1 VSSLSKVRK
10 LLVVLFAFTLLA
22 AACGDDDDGGGDESG
37 GTTAPPST
45 RAAEDVPEG
54 GTVTYA
60 SDQEPTGW
68 NVNTANDNLAAL
80 NYMTIL
86 VYPQA
91 FDTTPDF
98 KVVMNKDL
106 LTSAEQTSDDPQ
118 VITYEINPDATW
130 SDGTP
135 ITGKDFIYNWKLQNG
150 KVDADVG
157 ESDPEAAEPDDAT
170 IPDVASTTGYE
181 NIQSVEGE
189 EKTVTVTFE
198 TPYAD
203 WKGLFGNIMPAHIL
217 KDVKGWNESLDE
229 TKIPEWS
236 GGPFK
241 FEKYTPEQSV
251 TMVPNDKFWGEK
263 PKIDELVVVF
273 GLLPEALPEAY
284 ENGEIDLSY
293 PQPQVDLVQRLESI
307 PEIQNQINFG
317 LSYEHIDFNLLN
329 PLLADKA
336 VRQAIAWGLNREEL
350 VARTV
355 AQFDDRAEVLNNRI
369 WLNNQPEYVDNS
381 GEYAESDPDKARKTL
396 EDAGYTEG
404 SDGVYEKDGER
415 LSFRIST
422 TGGNQLRED
431 TEEVIQEQL
440 EQIGIEIKIDNVE
453 GSAVFDKFFPES
465 GNFEDADYD
474 IALFA
479 WVGTPF
485 TASSNQSLFIPG
497 GGQNEMSY
505 ENDEVGDL
513 FTQAIQETDRDTM
526 IDLTNQI
533 DAQLWEDLPTIP
545 LYAKPTLLPVRDSIL
560 NVVDNA
566 STYGPLWNA
575 VTWGVEK

>member
-1 VSSLSKVRK
+1 MSSLRKGRK
-10 LLVVLFAFTLLA
+10 LLVVIFAFALFA
-22 AACGDDDDGGGDESG
+22 AACGDDDNSGDEGS
-37 GTTAPPST
+37 GTTTTPDT
-45 RAAEDVPEG
+45 VTDVPEG

-91 FDTTPDF
+91 FDTTPEF
-98 KVVMNKDL
+98 EVVMNKDL

-118 VITYEINPDATW
+118 TIKYEINPDAAW

-135 ITGKDFIYNWKLQNG
+135 ISGKDFIYNWKLQNG

-157 ESDPEAAEPDDAT
+157 ETDPEAATPDDAT

-181 NIQSVEGE
+181 NIESVEGE
-189 EKTVTVTFE
+189 DKSVTVTFE

-203 WKGLFGNIMPAHIL
+203 WKGLFTNIMPEHIL

-229 TKIPEWS
+229 ANIPDWS

-241 FEKYTPEQSV
+241 FENYQQEKSV
-251 TMVPNDKFWGEK
+251 TMVPNEKFWGEK

-273 GLLPEALPEAY
+273 GILPESLPEAF
-284 ENGEIDLSY
+284 ENGEIDLAY
-293 PQPQVDLVQRLESI
+293 PQPQVDLVQRLEALSDI
-307 PEIQNQINFG
+307 KSQINFG

-329 PLLADKA
+329 EQLADPA
-336 VRQAIAWGLNREEL
+336 VRKAIAQGLDREEL

-355 AQFDDRAEVLNNRI
+355 KQFDDRAEVLNNRI
-369 WLNNQPEYVDNS
+369 WLNNQPEYEDNA
-381 GEYAESDPDKARKTL
+381 GEYATADKEAAIKTL
-396 EDAGYTEG
+396 EDAGYTKG
-404 SDGVYEKDGER
+404 SNGIYEKDGKP

-431 TEEVIQEQL
+431 TEEVIQDQL
-440 EQIGIEIKIDNVE
+440 KQIGIDIKIANVE
-453 GSAVFDKFFPES
+453 GSAVFDLFFPES
-465 GNFEDADYD
+465 GDFADADYD

-505 ENDEVGDL
+505 ENEEVGTL
-513 FTQAIQETDRDTM
+513 FTEAIQTADREVTVEKTNE
-526 IDLTNQI
+526 IDKV
-533 DAQLWEDLPTIP
+533 LWEDLPTIP
-545 LYAKPTLLPVRDSIL
+545 LYAKPTLLPARETIL

-575 VTWGVEK
+575 VTWGVKQ

>member
-1 VSSLSKVRK
+1 VSSLRK
-10 LLVVLFAFTLLA
+10 GRRLLVLLVAFAFLA
-22 AACGDDDDGGGDESG
+22 AACGDDNKDSSSN
-37 GTTAPPST
+37 TTAPTTTPP
-45 RAAEDVPEG
+45 ADVPTG

-91 FDTTPDF
+91 FDITPDF

-106 LTSAEQTSDDPQ
+106 LTDAKQTSDSPQ
-118 VITYEINPDATW
+118 TIEYTINPDAAW

-135 ITGKDFIYNWKLQNG
+135 ISGKDFIYNWKLQNG
-150 KVDADVG
+150 KQDADLG
-157 ESDPEAAEPDDAT
+157 EGDPEDTAADPAT
-170 IPDVASTTGYE
+170 LPDVASTTGYDSIE
-181 NIQSVEGE
+181 SVEGE
-189 EKTVTVTFE
+189 DKTVTVTFA

-229 TKIPEWS
+229 ANIPDWS
-236 GGPFK
+236 GGPFS
-241 FEKYTPEQSV
+241 FTDYSPEKSV

-263 PKIDELVVVF
+263 PKIDKIVVVF
-273 GLLPEALPEAY
+273 GLTPEALPEAFQ
-284 ENGEIDLSY
+284 NGEIDLAY
-293 PQPQVDLVQRLESI
+293 PQPQVDLVDRLKS
-307 PEIQNQINFG
+307 QQDVKSQINFG

-336 VRQAIAWGLNREEL
+336 VRQAIAWGLDRDEL

-355 AQFDDRAEVLNNRI
+355 KQFDDRAEVLNNRI
-369 WLNNQPEYVDNS
+369 WLNNQPEYEDNA
-381 GEYAESDPDKARKTL
+381 GQYAATAPDKATTAL
-396 EDAGYTEG
+396 EDAGYAKG
-404 SDGVYEKDGER
+404 SDGIYAKDGKK

-431 TEEVIQEQL
+431 TEEVIQDQL
-440 EQIGIEIKIDNVE
+440 KKIGIEIKIANVE

-465 GNFEDADYD
+465 GDFKDADYD

-505 ENDEVGDL
+505 DNAEVGTL
-513 FTQAIQETDRDTM
+513 FTDAIQTADPEVTVTK
-526 IDLTNQI
+526 TNAADKI
-533 DAQLWEDLPTIP
+533 LWEDLPTIP
-545 LYAKPTLLPVRDSIL
+545 LYAKPTLLPVRDTII

-575 VTWGVEK
+575 VTWGVKK

>member
-1 VSSLSKVRK
+1 MSSLRKGRK
-10 LLVVLFAFTLLA
+10 LLVVIFAFALFA
-22 AACGDDDDGGGDESG
+22 AACGDDDNSGDEGS
-37 GTTAPPST
+37 GTTTTPDT
-45 RAAEDVPEG
+45 VTDVPEG

-91 FDTTPDF
+91 FDTTPEF
-98 KVVMNKDL
+98 EVVMNKDL

-118 VITYEINPDATW
+118 TIEDEINPDAVW

-135 ITGKDFIYNWKLQNG
+135 ISGKDFIYNWKLQNG

-157 ESDPEAAEPDDAT
+157 ESDPEAATPDDAT

-181 NIQSVEGE
+181 NIESVEGE
-189 EKTVTVTFE
+189 DKSVTVTFE

-203 WKGLFGNIMPAHIL
+203 WKGLFGNIMPEHIL
-217 KDVKGWNESLDE
+217 KDVEGWNESLDE
-229 TKIPEWS
+229 ANIPDWS

-241 FEKYTPEQSV
+241 FENYQQEKSV
-251 TMVPNDKFWGEK
+251 TMVPNEKFWGEK

-273 GLLPEALPEAY
+273 GILPESLPEAF
-284 ENGEIDLSY
+284 ENGEIDLAY
-293 PQPQVDLVQRLESI
+293 PQPQVDLVQRLEALSDI
-307 PEIQNQINFG
+307 KSQINFG
-317 LSYEHIDFNLLN
+317 LSYEHMDFNLLN
-329 PLLADKA
+329 EQLADPA
-336 VRQAIAWGLNREEL
+336 VRKAIAQGLDREEL

-355 AQFDDRAEVLNNRI
+355 KQFDDRAEVLNNRI
-369 WLNNQPEYVDNS
+369 WLNNQPEYEDNA
-381 GEYAESDPDKARKTL
+381 GEYATADKEAAIKTL
-396 EDAGYTEG
+396 EDAGYTKG
-404 SDGVYEKDGER
+404 SNGIYEKDGKP

-431 TEEVIQEQL
+431 TEEVIQDQL
-440 EQIGIEIKIDNVE
+440 KQIGIDIKIANVE
-453 GSAVFDKFFPES
+453 GSAVFDLFFPES
-465 GNFEDADYD
+465 GDFADADYD

-505 ENDEVGDL
+505 DNEEVGTL
-513 FTQAIQETDRDTM
+513 FTEAIQTADREVTVEKTNA
-526 IDLTNQI
+526 IDKV
-533 DAQLWEDLPTIP
+533 LWEDLPTIP
-545 LYAKPTLLPVRDSIL
+545 LYAKPTLLPARETVL
-560 NVVDNA
+560 NVIDNA

-575 VTWGVEK
+575 VTWGVKQ

>member
-1 VSSLSKVRK
+1 VSSLRKGRK
-10 LLVVLFAFTLLA
+10 LLVVIFACALLA
-22 AACGDDDDGGGDESG
+22 AACGDDDNSGDEGS
-37 GTTAPPST
+37 GTTAPPT
-45 RAAEDVPEG
+45 TTADVPEG

-91 FDTTPDF
+91 FDITPDF
-98 KVVMNKDL
+98 EVVMNKDL
-106 LTSAEQTSDDPQ
+106 LTSAEQTKDDPQ
-118 VITYEINPDATW
+118 TIEYKINPDAAW

-135 ITGKDFIYNWKLQNG
+135 ISGKDFIYNWKLQNG

-157 ESDPEAAEPDDAT
+157 ESDPEAASPDDAT

-181 NIQSVEGE
+181 NIKSVEGDG
-189 EKTVTVTFE
+189 KDVTVTFE

-203 WKGLFGNIMPAHIL
+203 WKGLFGNIMPEHIL
-217 KDVKGWNESLDE
+217 KDVEGWNTSLDE
-229 TKIPEWS
+229 ANIPEWS

-241 FEKYTPEQSV
+241 FTDYEPEKSV

-263 PKIDELVVVF
+263 PHIDKLVVVF
-273 GLLPEALPEAY
+273 GILPEALPEAFQ
-284 ENGEIDLSY
+284 NGEIDLAY
-293 PQPQVDLVQRLESI
+293 PQPQVDLVQRLEEL
-307 PEIQNQINFG
+307 PEIKSQINFG

-329 PLLADKA
+329 EQLADPA
-336 VRQAIAWGLNREEL
+336 VRQAIAYGLDREEL

-355 AQFDDRAEVLNNRI
+355 KQFDDRAEVLNNRI
-369 WLNNQPEYVDNS
+369 WLNNQPEYKDNA
-381 GEYAESDPDKARKTL
+381 GKYKTANKETATKTL
-396 EDAGYTEG
+396 EDAGYAKG
-404 SDGVYEKDGER
+404 SDGIYAKDGKK

-431 TEEVIQEQL
+431 TEEVIQDQL
-440 EQIGIEIKIDNVE
+440 KQIGIEVKIANVE
-453 GSAVFDKFFPES
+453 GSAVFDLFFPES
-465 GNFEDADYD
+465 GDFADADYD

-505 ENDEVGDL
+505 DNKEVGDL
-513 FTQAIQETDRDTM
+513 FTEAIQTADPEETVTKTNE
-526 IDLTNQI
+526 IDSI
-533 DAQLWEDLPTIP
+533 LWDDLPTIP
-545 LYAKPTLLPVRDSIL
+545 LYAKPTLLPARETVL
-560 NVVDNA
+560 NVIDNA

-575 VTWGVEK
+575 TTWGVEK